1 MPPCPPLTPPSHR
14 QAWVVG
20 DTAVPM
26 CHALCGGQIGQD
38 DNTHNTTGYPSC
50 SPGCPSSPSRHTQIP
65 SRGGGASMQIFML
78 LGRGRGLSFRG
89 LQLHSSGNQQ
99 KLPLCSKGTN
109 FGLRF
114 NYSWYS
120 SKTHDMRMHRLDL
133 SCPSPTPPFTPYPP
147 GDPYPQP
154 IPAPLSH
161 AQRWL
166 PHH

>member
-1 MPPCPPLTPPSHR
+1 
-14 QAWVVG
+14 
-20 DTAVPM
+20 
-26 CHALCGGQIGQD
+26 
-38 DNTHNTTGYPSC
+38 
-50 SPGCPSSPSRHTQIP
+50 
-65 SRGGGASMQIFML
+65 MQIFML